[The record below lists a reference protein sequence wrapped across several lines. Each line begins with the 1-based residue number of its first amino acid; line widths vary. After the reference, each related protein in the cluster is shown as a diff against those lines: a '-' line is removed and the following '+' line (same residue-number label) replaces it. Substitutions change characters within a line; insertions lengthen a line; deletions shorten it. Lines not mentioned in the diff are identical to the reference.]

1 MDFYKKKKLSLLSLL
16 SLKQTQERKRKLS
29 AVFKDN
35 RDNIDNFLSAGFVFP
50 LSFVS
55 AMVAIF
61 KCWCF
66 GLQTC
71 FVKDAKMLKRERF
84 YPGFA

>member
-1 MDFYKKKKLSLLSLL
+1 MH
-16 SLKQTQERKRKLS
+16 KLS

-35 RDNIDNFLSAGFVFP
+35 RDNRDNRDNFLSASFVFP

-61 KCWCF
+61 KCWCL

-71 FVKDAKMLKRERF
+71 FAMDAKMLKRERF
-84 YPGFA
+84 YPSFA